1 MTLTE
6 LRRSLAKKNYLPVY
20 YLRGQDDFLIE
31 KVVRE
36 IVESIM
42 GAEPDPFDYMV
53 MDGPDLKAPSIIDAA
68 NAYPLSVERKVLV
81 VHKAESVIVTEPFP
95 SYLDAPSPTT
105 TLVLVESILE
115 KKKNLGKKASS
126 IVNKL
131 DRSGALIKVSSLTE
145 RTVYKFIADE
155 FARRGKRIT
164 PDASLRLRE
173 LKGLSARSLT
183 NEIEKICTAADDK
196 TEVDESLV
204 RQLTGASMLFSV
216 WDLAEAAALRN
227 IPRALEISY
236 RLLETNDSAATQL
249 VSSLVNHYIRLWNIY
264 DVLSRRGTAADS
276 FLEDWLFR
284 KYSGQARQ
292 YTREQYSRIFNYLFE
307 ADYELKSRKTDERTL
322 LTRLIYQIIT
332 T

>member
-6 LRRSLAKKNYLPVY
+6 LRRSLAKKNFLPVY
-20 YLRGQDDFLIE
+20 YLRGQDDFLID

-36 IVESIM
+36 IVQSIM

-53 MDGPDLKAPSIIDAA
+53 VDGPDLKALSIVDAA
-68 NAYPLSVERKVLV
+68 NAYPLSAERKVLV
-81 VHKAESVIVTEPFP
+81 VHKAESVIITDPFP
-95 SYLDAPSPTT
+95 SYLNSPSPTT
-105 TLVLVESILE
+105 SLVLIETVSE
-115 KKKNLGKKASS
+115 KKKSLGKKAST
-126 IVNKL
+126 IVSKL

-155 FARRGKRIT
+155 FARHGKHVT

-183 NEIEKICTAADDK
+183 NEIEKICTAADDLR
-196 TEVDESLV
+196 EIDESLV
-204 RQLTGASMLFSV
+204 RKLTGASMLFSI
-216 WDLAEAAALRN
+216 WDLPEATAVRN

-236 RLLETNDSAATQL
+236 RLLETNESNATQL
-249 VSSLVNHYIRLWNIY
+249 VSTLVNHYIRLWNIH
-264 DVLSRRGTAADS
+264 DVLSRRRGADDS

-292 YTREQYSRIFNYLFE
+292 YTREQFSRIFNYLFE
-307 ADYELKSRKTDERTL
+307 ADYELKSRKTDERML
-322 LTRLIYQIIT
+322 LTRLIYQIT
-332 T
+332 TT